1 MSMGLL
7 LVLSAVAAG
16 FAAYWFLVFRR
27 LLPLDRELRAVRARA
42 EDLRRFTLEVLALQL
57 STSTAPHALNE
68 MGQRCVVCLHQRLPE
83 LALCWVRRG
92 NGVGEAVTVAARG
105 RVWSELGKDVWDFD
119 SALLR
124 RTCEE
129 GGLTRPIAGRKEIRP
144 AGTCGTSDTAG
155 AGARDSEEDPLLRL
169 LADHGFCVLRLIPW
183 GRPGSSEGLLA
194 AADRDPQGAGL
205 RAAEPFLD
213 IVRCLATSLAEIVDD
228 LVRLSQTSERLQGGL
243 TSAIEELTHT
253 HTRLIE
259 KAREVR
265 TIHDVAEA
273 LVSRGAKTQSLA
285 AIVSIVARYLQADLV
300 AFMLFDEEAQ
310 ELVTQPGAY
319 GLEGDAQFYRMP
331 LSRDDASSVR
341 VYRTRRPF
349 LTGDA
354 QNDPNVIAHYV
365 KLWKIHSLMVVPLL
379 VEERCI
385 GVVRMG
391 SFQKD
396 FFSGEQVDMMTI
408 IAEEAAVV
416 VETAILNRK
425 LSEVA
430 EQLTA
435 LNRMKSEFVS
445 TVSHEFKTPLTSLA
459 GFLAVLVG
467 GETGPLSAQQ
477 LEFLRIA
484 QAQVT
489 RLTSLV
495 SDLLDC
501 SRLEANM
508 EMEKAAVALEAV
520 VRASIESYR
529 RQAADAG
536 KTISVELPAP
546 VPEVLGDA
554 KWLGLAVD
562 NLVSNAVKFT
572 RPGGRVAVSLA
583 RQGETVEV
591 CVADDGIGIHPDDQ
605 GRIFEK
611 FFRARNRCEV
621 SAPGTG
627 LGLTIAKEVVSR
639 HGGRIWFESELG
651 KGTRFRFALPVRPAA
666 VEAGD

>member
-1 MSMGLL
+1 MLAL
-7 LVLSAVAAG
+7 AALVAG
-16 FAAYWFLVFRR
+16 FAAYWFFVFRR
-27 LLPLDRELRAVRARA
+27 LLPLDRELRAVRERA
-42 EDLRRFTLEVLALQL
+42 GDLRRFALEVLDLQL
-57 STSTAPHALNE
+57 SSSTAPHALNE

-83 LALCWVRRG
+83 LAVCWVRRG
-92 NGVGEAVTVAARG
+92 SGTDEGAMVAARG
-105 RVWSELGKDVWDFD
+105 RVWSELGQGAWDFSSD
-119 SALLR
+119 LLR
-124 RTCEE
+124 QALEA
-129 GGLTRPIAGRKEIRP
+129 GGLTRTIAG
-144 AGTCGTSDTAG
+144 AQ
-155 AGARDSEEDPLLRL
+155 DSEADPLLRL

-183 GRPGSSEGLLA
+183 GRSGSSEGALA
-194 AADRDPQGAGL
+194 VADRDPRGAGL
-205 RAAEPFLD
+205 QAAEPFLD
-213 IVRCLATSLAEIVDD
+213 IVRRLATSLAEIVDD
-228 LVRLSQTSERLQGGL
+228 LVRLSQARERLQGGL

-259 KAREVR
+259 KSREVR
-265 TIHDVAEA
+265 TLHDVAEA
-273 LVSRGAKTQSLA
+273 LVTRGAKTQSLA
-285 AIVSIVARYLQADLV
+285 AIVSIVAKYLQADLV
-300 AFMLFDEEAQ
+300 AFLLFDEESQ

-319 GLEGDAQFYRMP
+319 GLEGEEQFYRMP

-365 KLWKIHSLMVVPLL
+365 KLWKVNSLMVIPLL

-385 GVVRMG
+385 GVMRVG

-396 FFSGEQVDMMTI
+396 YFIGEQVEMMTI
-408 IAEEAAVV
+408 IAEEAAVI

-425 LSEVA
+425 LSKVA
-430 EQLTA
+430 EQLTT

-445 TVSHEFKTPLTSLA
+445 TVSHEFKTPLTSLS
-459 GFLAVLVG
+459 GFLTVLIG
-467 GETGPLSAQQ
+467 GETGPMSAQQ
-477 LEFLRIA
+477 MEFLQIA

-489 RLTSLV
+489 RLTRLV

-508 EMEKAAVALEAV
+508 EMERATVVLETV
-520 VRASIESYR
+520 VRASVANHS
-529 RQAADAG
+529 RQAGEAG

-546 VPEVLGDA
+546 IPEILGDA

-562 NLVSNAVKFT
+562 NLISNAVKFT
-572 RPGGRVAVSLA
+572 RPGGRVVVILA

-611 FFRARNRCEV
+611 FFRARNRSEV

-639 HGGRIWFESELG
+639 HGGRIWLQSELG
-651 KGTRFRFALPVRPAA
+651 KGTRFCFSLPLPPAA
-666 VEAGD
+666 GD